1 MAKKKSKPTKK
12 GKPATK
18 RKKGGAKKKAAPPS
32 PIRKRTTYANIPTTG
47 TSTADVTQAITN
59 ALGANNTDVF
69 GSDNFV
75 NITVQKQGGG

>member
-1 MAKKKSKPTKK
+1 MAKKKSKPAKK
-12 GKPATK
+12 AKPATK

-32 PIRKRTTYANIPTTG
+32 AIRRKTTYANIETTG
-47 TSTADVTQAITN
+47 TSTAAVTEAITN

-69 GSDNFV
+69 GADSFV